1 MLNGGAVRCKSCKQ
15 DLVAQS
21 TMGSEYMSPSEAESE
36 GVRLRK
42 FIIDLGVFP
51 NMCDPMDI
59 LCDNTA
65 AIANT
70 KELRAH
76 SIVKHIL

>member
-1 MLNGGAVRCKSCKQ
+1 MA
-15 DLVAQS
+15 
-21 TMGSEYMSPSEAESE
+21 GSEAANE

-42 FIIDLGVFP
+42 FVIELGVFSI
-51 NMCDPMDI
+51 MCDPLEI

-76 SIVKHIL
+76 SIVKHILHHYHVIRYYVKYGRLMP